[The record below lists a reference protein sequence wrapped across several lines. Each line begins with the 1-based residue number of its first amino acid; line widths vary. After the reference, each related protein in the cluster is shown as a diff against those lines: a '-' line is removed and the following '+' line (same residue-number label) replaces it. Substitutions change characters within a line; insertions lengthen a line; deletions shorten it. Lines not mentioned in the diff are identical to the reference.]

1 VRELLTVIGDALDR
15 LSPAAVVD
23 IVLVSVSI
31 YWLLLLLR
39 GTTAMTVLRGAAVVL
54 AGAALLSR
62 ALDLP
67 VVNWLLRNSL
77 TGLVLALALVF
88 QPEIRRALERLGRT
102 GLRSHR
108 RREEDLYAIE
118 AIVRV
123 AARLARQQRGALI
136 VIERETGLREVT
148 DTGVPVGAEL
158 SGELLGSIFA
168 PNAPL
173 HDGAVVVRL
182 DRIVAAGC
190 TLPLSDSPLPAEHGM
205 RHRAALGIT
214 ERTDAVVV
222 VVSEER
228 GELAL
233 ASNGRMLTG
242 LDEAR
247 LSRQLLRLFALE
259 DLGVEAGRAADAVGV
274 DRRPV

>member
-1 VRELLTVIGDALDR
+1 
-15 LSPAAVVD
+15 
-23 IVLVSVSI
+23 
-31 YWLLLLLR
+31 
-39 GTTAMTVLRGAAVVL
+39 M
-54 AGAALLSR
+54 R
-62 ALDLP
+62 A
-67 VVNWLLRNSL
+67 
-77 TGLVLALALVF
+77 
-88 QPEIRRALERLGRT
+88 
-102 GLRSHR
+102 
-108 RREEDLYAIE
+108 
-118 AIVRV
+118 

-168 PNAPL
+168 PNGPL

-242 LDEAR
+242 LDEPR

-259 DLGVEAGRAADAVGV
+259 DLGVEAGGPGDAAGDTRRAS
-274 DRRPV
+274 